1 MDAALH
7 TTRRIDSPLHAVPAP
22 ADAAR
27 ALTVGAEYRL
37 SETGRKVA
45 LLNGGDGR
53 ADQEPVTFE
62 VRRPPRGQ
70 AGKRCRPRMTAITI
84 FLAAA

>member
-1 MDAALH
+1 MRTDMDAALH
-7 TTRRIDSPLHAVPAP
+7 TTRRVDSPLHAVPAA

-27 ALTVGAEYRL
+27 SLTVGAEYRL

-53 ADQEPVTFE
+53 ADQ
-62 VRRPPRGQ
+62 Q
-70 AGKRCRPRMTAITI
+70 MTLT
-84 FLAAA
+84 LEQSSRHRHR